1 MVELVRGLSGS
12 NLPCDGCY
20 WFKFAYPQLMNLAEA
35 KLYDITQFFQYSSL
49 IYDLSFLYR
58 NSVSGSQICYTRSSI
73 CVCVCVWRER
83 ERERESRWWIGLNA
97 KATEK
102 DPRAFICVVYM

>member
-12 NLPCDGCY
+12 NLPCGGCY
-20 WFKFAYPQLMNLAEA
+20 WFEFAYPQLVNLVEA
-35 KLYDITQFFQYSSL
+35 KLYDSTQFFQYSSL

-58 NSVSGSQICYTRSSI
+58 NSVFRESYYDTRSSI
-73 CVCVCVWRER
+73 LVCVCV
-83 ERERESRWWIGLNA
+83 ERESRWWIGLNA

-102 DPRAFICVVYM
+102 DPGAFICVVYM